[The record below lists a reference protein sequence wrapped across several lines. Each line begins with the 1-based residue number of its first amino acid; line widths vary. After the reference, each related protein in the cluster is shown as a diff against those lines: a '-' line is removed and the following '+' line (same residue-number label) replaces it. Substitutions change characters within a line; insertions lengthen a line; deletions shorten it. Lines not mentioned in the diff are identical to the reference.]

1 MSELVVEVTHEN
13 AQRVL
18 IEESLKRP
26 VLIDFW
32 AEWCSPCKMLL
43 PILDKLVR
51 EYDGQVLLAKVNC
64 DEQQAIAGQ
73 FGVRSLPT
81 VLLMKDGQ
89 PVDGFVGAQPE
100 PAVRAM
106 LEKHLPKPWDILIAR
121 VQALVEQ
128 GDFAAALDPARRAY
142 EDSKQRSDAARLYAK
157 VLIELDRTDEAQVV
171 LDSIPMVDQDG
182 EYDQLLSELTLKQQA
197 ADTPEILAL
206 LAARE
211 KTPDDL
217 DIAYQL
223 AVQFSQAGRSR
234 EALELL
240 MDIVRTERDFKDG
253 EARKTLLDIIRA
265 LGKGNPLAAEYQ
277 RKLFSLMY

>member
-1 MSELVVEVTHEN
+1 MSELVVEVTREN

-18 IEESLKRP
+18 IEESLTRP

-106 LEKHLPKPWDILIAR
+106 LEKHLPKPWDTLLAKAR
-121 VQALVEQ
+121 ALVEQ
-128 GDFAAALDPARRAY
+128 GDFDAALDPARRAY
-142 EDSKQRSDAARLYAK
+142 EDSKQRSDAAKLYAS
-157 VLIELDRTDEAQVV
+157 VLIELNRTDEAQVV
-171 LDSIPMVDQDG
+171 LDSIPMVDQDA

-197 ADTPEILAL
+197 ADTPEIRAL
-206 LAARE
+206 LVARE
-211 KTPDDL
+211 QAPDDL

-240 MDIVRTERDFKDG
+240 MDIVRTEREFKDG